1 MKYFAQYYRYSDMP
15 VLGFDRF
22 LVEAD
27 DNAGILEL
35 DGRLSFFNMF
45 NAALDANKSPSRNYP
60 ALRIMRKESIA
71 SGSNIVPI
79 TAIMFI

>member
-1 MKYFAQYYRYSDMP
+1 MRYFAQYYRYSDTP

-35 DGRLSFFNMF
+35 DGRLSFFSMF

-60 ALRIMRKESIA
+60 ALRIMRKESIT
-71 SGSNIVPI
+71 SGGNLIPI
-79 TAIMFI
+79 SSIIFI